1 MQMPN
6 SSFALWLFTFIIWL
20 FQWVFLLNNVSKNI
34 YWWIPFSFVGLC
46 CFSVIWSWNCASNS
60 SFKSQKNMTE
70 KCNNVQHWG
79 KKPHKINSRQS
90 QGLKGSCTKWCDT
103 GITPGYNG
111 ESVLLSEPSSAGK
124 RGQQPASIVRDPPG
138 VQTVGW
144 RCHRQMG
151 CFSDRP
157 FFHDGIPVL
166 NDFFAPTAYTNSNQG
181 GSSNE
186 LYRNN
191 LRGSREHPC
200 MVQPR
205 RTVKTSMVQ
214 RSIRC
219 GVHSAP
225 LFFHL
230 LIHRRFCKYY
240 NNR

>member
-1 MQMPN
+1 MVWHRDHSGIQWGISVVVRAVVSWQTGTTARVHCPG
-6 SSFALWLFTFIIWL
+6 STGSPDRWLAVSQTNGML
-20 FQWVFLLNNVSKNI
+20 FRSTVF
-34 YWWIPFSFVGLC
+34 
-46 CFSVIWSWNCASNS
+46 SWRDLGCI
-60 SFKSQKNMTE
+60 
-70 KCNNVQHWG
+70 C
-79 KKPHKINSRQS
+79 
-90 QGLKGSCTKWCDT
+90 
-103 GITPGYNG
+103 
-111 ESVLLSEPSSAGK
+111 SVLN
-124 RGQQPASIVRDPPG
+124 V
-138 VQTVGW
+138 
-144 RCHRQMG
+144 
-151 CFSDRP
+151 
-157 FFHDGIPVL
+157 
-166 NDFFAPTAYTNSNQG
+166 FFAPTAYTNSNQG

-230 LIHRRFCKYY
+230 LIHCRFYKYY